1 MTTELKPFKRSD
13 LMMLRLKQEKKEK
26 EEQWMMARS
35 ASIANLVYTN
45 ILKDM
50 TADPNKGTY
59 SYTISDFRTVTIMD
73 ANEVAVVKI
82 RNLFPDFLVEGC
94 YTYQGFGRPH
104 ENGDPWFDYEIT
116 VTV

>member
-1 MTTELKPFKRSD
+1 
-13 LMMLRLKQEKKEK
+13 
-26 EEQWMMARS
+26 
-35 ASIANLVYTN
+35 
-45 ILKDM
+45 
-50 TADPNKGTY
+50 
-59 SYTISDFRTVTIMD
+59 MD